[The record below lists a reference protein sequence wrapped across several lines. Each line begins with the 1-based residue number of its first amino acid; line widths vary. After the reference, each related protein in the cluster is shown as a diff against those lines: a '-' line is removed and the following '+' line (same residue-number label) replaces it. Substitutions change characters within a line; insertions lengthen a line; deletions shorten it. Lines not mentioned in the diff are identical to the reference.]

1 MSADR
6 RDSESLEVDY
16 GDVDLIG
23 TDYDDVAPPPSPP
36 GTARPG
42 SGTFSQAEGSAE
54 VGQQEAKADALG
66 QQDGTISG
74 GGVKSDAAAAAAVAP
89 NSLQPIQS
97 IETSGTG
104 SLPAA
109 PNLPANPLT
118 GRPPGVS
125 GPPVPTATVTG
136 GGASKMTAVYVGEL
150 HWWTTDANI
159 VELAQLAGVT
169 IKLRDV
175 SFSEHKVNGRSK
187 GVAFVDTGAGDKA
200 VQIKRYVDSNDFQGK
215 RMSAQLAYGGSGS
228 PFKTLP
234 KEPFRPH
241 HTSHSHVAQPSQPQ
255 STLPHRPNSGMP
267 ARPPPSST
275 HVPHHQY
282 QQQKRAFVPPASTVR
297 PPLNQSAFP
306 QQPQQQQQP
315 QPAFMASPV
324 PQPTGMP
331 GMGAMSMSPMSMPMP
346 MGMMGLP
353 FGGGMDMTGM
363 YNGMNGTGFGGMGGA
378 LNPAFMGAGG
388 FGGAFDMT
396 GGAGMGAFGG
406 MGMDMTGGLAGGGLQ
421 DGGVA
426 RKRARMDG

>member
-6 RDSESLEVDY
+6 RLSDSVEVDY

-42 SGTFSQAEGSAE
+42 SEAFSQAEGGAG
-54 VGQQEAKADALG
+54 VGEQEAKASAVG
-66 QQDGTISG
+66 QQDETISG
-74 GGVKSDAAAAAAVAP
+74 GGIRSDAAAAAATNGP
-89 NSLQPIQS
+89 QPIQS
-97 IETSGTG
+97 IETSATG
-104 SLPAA
+104 SLPVA
-109 PNLPANPLT
+109 PSLPANPLT

-125 GPPVPTATVTG
+125 GPPVPAATVTG
-136 GGASKMTAVYVGEL
+136 GGGNKMTAVYIGEL

-169 IKLRDV
+169 INLRDV

-187 GVAFVDTGAGDKA
+187 GVAFVATGAADKA
-200 VQIKRYVDSNDFQGK
+200 AQIKRYVESNDFQGK
-215 RMSAQLAYGGSGS
+215 RMTAQLAYGGSGS

-241 HTSHSHVAQPSQPQ
+241 HASNSHAAQPSQPQ
-255 STLPHRPNSGMP
+255 SALPQRPNSGMP

-275 HVPHHQY
+275 HAPPHQY
-282 QQQKRAFVPPASTVR
+282 QQQKRAFVPSANTIR
-297 PPLNQSAFP
+297 PPPNQSAFP
-306 QQPQQQQQP
+306 QKPQQQQP

-324 PQPTGMP
+324 PTPTGMP
-331 GMGAMSMSPMSMPMP
+331 GMGAMSMPPMS

-363 YNGMNGTGFGGMGGA
+363 YSGMNGTGFGGMGGA
-378 LNPAFMGAGG
+378 FNPAFMGAGG

-396 GGAGMGAFGG
+396 GGAGMAAFGG
-406 MGMDMTGGLAGGGLQ
+406 MGMDMTGGVAGGGVQ

-426 RKRARMDG
+426 RKRTRMDG